1 MPQRE
6 VPLERPPLTGL
17 KRDAVALVLVALA
30 TVIALREW
38 FNLSGILGGIIHHAT
53 AGVVGVL
60 SVCVP
65 LLLLLASIQFFRAA
79 PRPANRRLTLGVFVI
94 VVGVTAL
101 LHIFLNPPRPVDDFS
116 GVEGA
121 GGLVGWAIGGTF
133 SVLFSAYGAVPILIL
148 VIIFAILYMSNM
160 TLREIWQR
168 LGGRRSGRYRS
179 SESGTGEDRPG
190 VANRGASAS
199 IPYDQAHEIDET
211 SGQTKILD
219 RRRRKYDSAGE
230 GENGVETFALEAQP
244 GDELATES
252 LHNQR
257 GLFGRKK
264 RSGHESRG
272 VEGSEHAGSAGVPG
286 DEGVGGTQT
295 SIPTQEVQAGSTLS
309 GLTLRGVTAQNGAH
323 AGGGERAGRTSGR
336 SVREGESTSNEASTS
351 REESCEESP
360 RQLLLD
366 PNVTYELP
374 PLTDLKVG
382 QPHKERTEANDRV
395 VAQLTQVF
403 TDFGVDAHVVGFS
416 RGPTVTQYEVELG
429 PGVKV
434 ERIGALSKNIA
445 YAVASADVRILSPIP
460 GKSAVGIEIPNQDRE
475 TVLLGDVLR
484 SGAALKATHPLTVG
498 VGKNVQGKFVVA
510 NLAKMPH
517 LLVAGATGAGK
528 SSFINSMITS
538 VMVRATPDEVR
549 MILVDPKRVELTI
562 YAGIPH
568 LITPIITNPK
578 KAAEAL
584 EWVVKEMDA
593 RYDDMAAYHFK
604 NINDFNEAVR
614 AGTVVAHDPGRTL
627 QPYPYLLVVVDE
639 LADLMMVA
647 PRDVEASIQRITQ
660 LARAAGIHLVL
671 ATQRPS
677 VDIVTGVI
685 KANIPSRLAFMTS
698 SLVDSRTIL
707 DQSGA
712 EKLIGQGDALF
723 LPAGASKPIR
733 LQGAWVDESEIE
745 EVVAHVKSQLE
756 AHYREDFE
764 EASAQKKQREEI
776 GEDLEMLLQAAEIV
790 ITTQF
795 GSTSMLQRKLRM
807 GFAKAGRMMDLLE
820 QYEIV
825 GPSEG
830 SKAREV
836 LVSPDNVEAALA
848 LLRGERASLDEAEE
862 REEETGV
869 SEFES
874 EDTPYDEAF
883 NADSPAWATSD
894 SMPTIVDRYASDPL
908 EETESTATKWYD
920 DEDDSEGE
928 SGEDAWQLTGRR

>member
-1 MPQRE
+1 MSPRVRKDQNPKKSQPAPRRE
-6 VPLERPPLTGL
+6 PREQAERAPLTGI
-17 KRDAVALVLVALA
+17 KRDAVAFLLVALA
-30 TVIALREW
+30 IVVALREW
-38 FNLSGILGGIIHHAT
+38 LNLSGILGGIIHHLT
-53 AGVVGVL
+53 AGPVGLL

-65 LLLLLASIQFFRAA
+65 VLLLVASIQFFRAE
-79 PRPANRRLTLGVFVI
+79 PRPANKRVTIGVLILVATATGLAHLI
-94 VVGVTAL
+94 V
-101 LHIFLNPPRPVDDFS
+101 NPASLVDDFAGIES
-116 GVEGA
+116 A
-121 GGLVGWAIGGTF
+121 GGILGWAVGGSFKALF
-133 SVLFSAYGAVPILIL
+133 SVYGAYPILIL
-148 VIIFAILYMSNM
+148 ATLFAILYMCDM
-160 TLREIWQR
+160 TL
-168 LGGRRSGRYRS
+168 
-179 SESGTGEDRPG
+179 GELWDKLVGSRIAEARAADDEAPE
-190 VANRGASAS
+190 VANRGATAS
-199 IPYDQAHEIDET
+199 IPYDQAHEIDEGEPT
-211 SGQTKILD
+211 RVFG
-219 RRRRKYDSAGE
+219 RRRKKKSDESPTVVDEIGTGE
-230 GENGVETFALEAQP
+230 STDGATIPAE
-244 GDELATES
+244 GDELATQA
-252 LHNQR
+252 LDVQR
-257 GLFGRKK
+257 KEPRKK
-264 RSGHESRG
+264 KAPAVQESTHEEPSNLPAP
-272 VEGSEHAGSAGVPG
+272 VITPA
-286 DEGVGGTQT
+286 
-295 SIPTQEVQAGSTLS
+295 PTQ
-309 GLTLRGVTAQNGAH
+309 AQ
-323 AGGGERAGRTSGR
+323 
-336 SVREGESTSNEASTS
+336 
-351 REESCEESP
+351 
-360 RQLLLD
+360 QLLLD

-374 PLTDLKVG
+374 PLTDLKAG

-395 VAQLTQVF
+395 VAQLTGVF
-403 TDFGVDAHVVGFS
+403 NDFGVDAQVVGFS

-484 SGAALKATHPLTVG
+484 SAPAQKATHPLTVG

-538 VMVRATPDEVR
+538 VMMRATPDEVR

-568 LITPIITNPK
+568 LVTPIITNPK

-604 NINDFNEAVR
+604 NINDFNDAVR
-614 AGTVVAHDPGRTL
+614 EGKVVAHDPGRTL

-745 EVVAHVKSQLE
+745 SVVAHVKAQLTP
-756 AHYREDFE
+756 HYREDFE

-776 GEDLEMLLQAAEIV
+776 GDDLDMLLQAAEIV

-836 LVSPDNVEAALA
+836 LVQPENLEDALA
-848 LLRGERASLDEAEE
+848 VLRGEKESIAEDAD
-862 REEETGV
+862 GADD
-869 SEFES
+869 SGDD
-874 EDTPYDEAF
+874 DTP
-883 NADSPAWATSD
+883 TL
-894 SMPTIVDRYASDPL
+894 VDRYATDPL
-908 EETESTATKWYD
+908 DHSNEPVATNWYD
-920 DEDDSEGE
+920 DEDDDEGE